1 MLKKQLFA
9 PKSGRC
15 QEGNTQN
22 MTGGLMLKAAII
34 LRSLQLC
41 TIALLLLLAAAPA
54 STQEFASKEHTM
66 RLTVVAN
73 GLENPWAIAFLPGG
87 DILVSERSGRLRIV
101 RDGVLLPASV
111 EGLPQIRVRGQG
123 GLLDLLPHPDFAA
136 NRLLYFSY
144 AANFGDGVTT
154 HVARGRLEDDTL
166 KDVEVLFRAEPAS
179 SGRVHFG
186 SRLSFDGQG
195 HLYISVGDR
204 GQMQRAQELDDHAGK
219 IIRIHEDGRVPEDNP
234 FVGESG
240 AWNEIFSYGH
250 RNPQG
255 MTVHPQTGEIWTH
268 EHGPRGGDEIN
279 IIRPGV
285 NYGWPVVTL
294 GIDYTGFTIGDGLK
308 HKPGMADPL
317 HHWTP
322 SIAPSGMTFYT
333 GDAFPEWKGDLFVG
347 ALSHR
352 HLARLKLAGEV
363 VIEEERLLEDL
374 QLRIRDVRN
383 GPDGNLWLLTDHD
396 PGQLLRLEP
405 VR

>member
-1 MLKKQLFA
+1 MKRSVF
-9 PKSGRC
+9 SHGRLLLVAAFLGVVLSLSVDLAKA
-15 QEGNTQN
+15 EEFSSKHHRFRVTAVA
-22 MTGGLMLKAAII
+22 GGL
-34 LRSLQLC
+34 
-41 TIALLLLLAAAPA
+41 
-54 STQEFASKEHTM
+54 EH
-66 RLTVVAN
+66 
-73 GLENPWAIAFLPGG
+73 PWSVAFLPDG
-87 DILVSERSGRLRIV
+87 DILVSERPGRLRII
-101 RDGVLLPASV
+101 RNGVLLDSPV
-111 EGLPQIRVRGQG
+111 RGLPQIRALGQG
-123 GLLDLLPHPDFAA
+123 GLLDLLPHPEFAQ
-136 NRLLYFSY
+136 NRILFFSY
-144 AANFGDGVTT
+144 SASLDNEVTT
-154 HVARGRLEDDTL
+154 HVARAMLEDDTL
-166 KDVEVLFRAEPAS
+166 KDVTVLFRAEPAS
-179 SGRVHFG
+179 AGRIHFG
-186 SRLSFDGQG
+186 SRLGLDRQG

-204 GQMQRAQELDDHAGK
+204 GQMQRAQKLDDHAGK
-219 IIRIHEDGRVPEDNP
+219 ILRIHEDGRVPDDNP
-234 FVGESG
+234 FVGHEN
-240 AWNEIFSYGH
+240 AWTEIYSYGH

-255 MTVHPQTGEIWTH
+255 MAVHPQTGEIWTH

-308 HKPGMADPL
+308 HMPGMADPL

-333 GDAFPEWKGDLFVG
+333 GDAFPAWKGDLFVG

-374 QLRIRDVRN
+374 RLRIRDVRN

-405 VR
+405 AQ

>member
-1 MLKKQLFA
+1 MTFVSGKDQ
-9 PKSGRC
+9 PKGGIMKISARTRISGLILIVC
-15 QEGNTQN
+15 A
-22 MTGGLMLKAAII
+22 MTLLSG
-34 LRSLQLC
+34 
-41 TIALLLLLAAAPA
+41 IAMTAQGEEFSSKHHRFRVTAVA
-54 STQEFASKEHTM
+54 S
-66 RLTVVAN
+66 
-73 GLENPWAIAFLPGG
+73 GLEHPWSLAFLPDG
-87 DILVSERSGRLRIV
+87 DMLISERPGRLRIV
-101 RDGVLLPASV
+101 RDGVLLEEPV
-111 EGLPQIRVRGQG
+111 QGLPQIRVRGQG
-123 GLLDLLPHPDFAA
+123 GLLDLLPHPDFAK

-144 AANFGDGVTT
+144 SGNLNGDVTT

-204 GQMQRAQELDDHAGK
+204 GQMQRAQKLDDHAGK

-234 FVGESG
+234 FVGEQG
-240 AWNEIFSYGH
+240 AWPEIFSYGH

-268 EHGPRGGDEIN
+268 EHGPKGGDEIN
-279 IIRPGV
+279 IIHPGV

-294 GIDYTGFTIGDGLK
+294 GIDYTGFTIGEGLK
-308 HKPGMADPL
+308 HMPGMADPL

-333 GDAFPEWKGDLFVG
+333 GEVFPAWKGDLFVG

-363 VIEEERLLEDL
+363 VIEEERLLENL
-374 QLRIRDVRN
+374 RLRIRDVRQ

-396 PGQLLRLEP
+396 PGQLLHLEP
-405 VR
+405 AD

>member
-1 MLKKQLFA
+1 MKISA
-9 PKSGRC
+9 HKSISGLILIIC
-15 QEGNTQN
+15 A
-22 MTGGLMLKAAII
+22 MT
-34 LRSLQLC
+34 
-41 TIALLLLLAAAPA
+41 LLSGTGVSA
-54 STQEFASKEHTM
+54 QGEEFASKHHRFRVTA
-66 RLTVVAN
+66 VAS
-73 GLENPWAIAFLPGG
+73 GLEHPWSLAFLPDG
-87 DILVSERSGRLRIV
+87 DMLISERPGRLRIV
-101 RDGVLLPASV
+101 REGVLLQAPV
-111 EGLPQIRVRGQG
+111 QGLPQIRVRGQG
-123 GLLDLLPHPDFAA
+123 GLLDLLPHPDFAK

-144 AANFGDGVTT
+144 SGNLNDEVTT
-154 HVARGRLEDDTL
+154 HVARGRLEDDSL

-204 GQMQRAQELDDHAGK
+204 GQMQRAQKLDDHAGK

-234 FVGESG
+234 FVGELG
-240 AWNEIFSYGH
+240 AWSEIFSYGH

-255 MTVHPQTGEIWTH
+255 MTVHPQSGEVWTH
-268 EHGPRGGDEIN
+268 EHGPKGGDEIN

-294 GIDYTGFTIGDGLK
+294 GIDYTGFTIGEGLK
-308 HKPGMADPL
+308 HMPGMADPL
-317 HHWTP
+317 YHWTP

-333 GDAFPEWKGDLFVG
+333 AEAFPAWKGDLFVG

-363 VIEEERLLEDL
+363 VIEEERLLENL
-374 QLRIRDVRN
+374 RLRIRDVRQ

-405 VR
+405 AD